1 MNTNIL
7 TSTRRFSGISARF
20 LLLFALASVVA
31 GCSTLHASS
40 DYDRTASFKH
50 YKTYAWMQR
59 EHAGIASALVVRR
72 AHEAIDWELQ
82 RKGFQPA
89 LDPAT
94 ADFIVDFTIGIRDR
108 IDVQSYPVAYRGPW
122 LWGNWYYGK
131 QLDVRQYREGTLA
144 IDIFD
149 AHEHQP
155 VWSGRAQKQLSKSD
169 LGATNTAIHEAATA
183 VLEQF
188 PPT

>member
-7 TSTRRFSGISARF
+7 TSTQRFSGISARF

-59 EHAGIASALVVRR
+59 
-72 AHEAIDWELQ
+72 
-82 RKGFQPA
+82 
-89 LDPAT
+89 DPAT

-122 LWGNWYYGK
+122 LWGNWYYGN

-149 AHEHQP
+149 AGKHQP
-155 VWSGRAQKQLSKSD
+155 VWSGKAQKQLSKSD
-169 LGATNTAIHEAATA
+169 LGATNTAIHEAASA